1 MIQRVISFIPEFN
14 PNMIVLFGSH
24 VKGTEKESRDI
35 DVAVIV
41 DKIRGDYLDIIF
53 RLYKMRKKIDIIIEP
68 HIFESDNDESG
79 MLHEILTMGSILY
92 QV

>member
-1 MIQRVISFIPEFN
+1 MIQRVVSFIPEFN

-24 VKGTEKESRDI
+24 VKGTEKESSDI

-41 DKIRGDYLDIIF
+41 DKIMADYLDIIF
-53 RLYKMRKKIDIIIEP
+53 RLYKMRRKIDIKIGP
-68 HIFESDNDESG
+68 HVFESGNDESG
-79 MLHEILTMGSILY
+79 MLHEILTTGSILY